1 MYPDLEGI
9 EFDWFAKDCDGNLA
23 LFATAGEGFFP
34 ASVEAH
40 HEKHICISESLYSPN
55 IGTNS
60 VWIDYA
66 ALGLF
71 VFDWDLP
78 GGPYKLRATPM
89 RQASA
94 ELVANIDAVPQL
106 PRFSG
111 CFSSLKELSKW
122 R

>member
-1 MYPDLEGI
+1 MHPDLNGI
-9 EFDWFAKDCDGNLA
+9 EFDWFAKDSDGNLA

-34 ASVEAH
+34 TSVEAH
-40 HEKHICISESLYSPN
+40 HTKHMSISESLPSPN
-55 IGTNS
+55 IGTKS
-60 VWIDYA
+60 VWSDYA
-66 ALGLF
+66 ALGLY

-89 RQASA
+89 KQASS
-94 ELVANIDAVPQL
+94 ELVSDIEAVPQL

-111 CFSSLKELSKW
+111 CFASLKELSQW